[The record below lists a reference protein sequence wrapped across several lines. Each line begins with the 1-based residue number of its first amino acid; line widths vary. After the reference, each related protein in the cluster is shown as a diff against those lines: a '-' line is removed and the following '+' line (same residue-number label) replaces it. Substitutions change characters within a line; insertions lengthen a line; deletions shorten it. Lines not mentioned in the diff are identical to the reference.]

1 MRQTILPTRSCAES
15 YLLLVQSAFHPRSYY
30 LSDSLRSFMAYVHPP
45 PSPPLPILLIFLVFL
60 IGRRAR
66 GLGCAGRG
74 ETCRSLDQKTGLY
87 KGDRR
92 RVGNKGGMEG
102 GGCVSVGG
110 KNHTHSPPPHTS
122 TVDWV
127 EDVGLEVTEEPDRQI
142 FLPGEGG

>member
-1 MRQTILPTRSCAES
+1 M
-15 YLLLVQSAFHPRSYY
+15 
-30 LSDSLRSFMAYVHPP
+30 
-45 PSPPLPILLIFLVFL
+45 
-60 IGRRAR
+60 
-66 GLGCAGRG
+66 GRG
-74 ETCRSLDQKTGLY
+74 ETCRSLDQQTGLY

-102 GGCVSVGG
+102 GGCVSVGR

-142 FLPGEGG
+142 FSPWGGGVNKEQRRLGGGGARGLKKRPLLSYIYLYNIMLNSGCNNNKFLRSL